1 MSGAAQ
7 RRASRGRLDR
17 RAFLRGA
24 GGLALALPFLD
35 AMAGSASAVDF
46 PKRFVVFF
54 TGLGTVKEAWQPT
67 GTETSFELGEILAP
81 LSPYRDKLLV
91 VEGIDMES
99 AYHGPG
105 DSHQQGI
112 GQALTGTEL
121 QEGTLFP
128 YACNPAARVGW
139 GGGIS
144 VDQFLAARL
153 GDRTKLSS
161 LELGVQVQYANVS
174 SRLSYL
180 GPGQPVPPEDDPRAA
195 FDRLFLD
202 LSADPAELARRR
214 VLRRRV
220 LGGVMEDYGAL
231 ARELGGEDRRKL
243 EQHLH
248 ALNDIEQRLDVPA
261 LLGGACALPALGEPL
276 DVYANDNFPAIGRLQ
291 TDLLAMALACDLTRV
306 ASIQWSATQAGKVFT
321 WLGQSETHH
330 ALSHSNIGDA
340 EKQQQLVDI
349 GRWQA
354 EQLAYLLERLDAVQE
369 GTGTLLD
376 NTLVLWCTDISEG
389 QSHSRRDMPYVIAGG
404 AGGALRTGR
413 FLRYAGDPH
422 NNLLVALCNAMG
434 VDVSTFGNPAYC
446 TGVLP
451 GLLA

>member
-1 MSGAAQ
+1 MSGAA
-7 RRASRGRLDR
+7 RRSSRWRLDR
-17 RAFLRGA
+17 RTFLRGA
-24 GGLALALPFLD
+24 GGLAVALPFLD
-35 AMAGSASAVDF
+35 AMSGSASAVEF

-67 GTETSFELGEILAP
+67 GTETAFELGEILAP

-91 VEGIDMES
+91 IEGVDMES
-99 AYHGPG
+99 AYNGPG
-105 DSHQQGI
+105 DPHQQGI
-112 GQALTGTEL
+112 GQALTGAEL

-128 YACNPAARVGW
+128 YACDPAALVGW

-144 VDQFLAARL
+144 VDQLLAARL
-153 GDRTKLSS
+153 GQRTKLSS

-174 SRLSYL
+174 SRISYL
-180 GPGQPVPPEDDPRAA
+180 GPGQPVPPEDDPRAV
-195 FDRLFLD
+195 FDRLFND
-202 LSADPAELARRR
+202 LSADPADLARRR
-214 VLRRRV
+214 ALRRRV
-220 LGGVMEDYGAL
+220 LGSVMEDYGSL
-231 ARELGGEDRRKL
+231 SRQLGGEDRQKL
-243 EQHLH
+243 EHHLE
-248 ALNDIEQRLDVPA
+248 AVSEIEKRLDAPG
-261 LLGGACALPALGEPL
+261 LLGGACAVPELGERL

-291 TDLLAMALACDLTRV
+291 MDLLAMALACDLTRI

-330 ALSHSNIGDA
+330 ALSHSNPGHA
-340 EKQQQLVDI
+340 AKQQQLVDI

-354 EQLAYLLERLDAVQE
+354 EQLAYLLGKLDAVPE
-369 GTGTLLD
+369 GAGTLLD
-376 NTLVLWCTDISEG
+376 NTIVLWCTDISAG
-389 QSHSRRDMPYVIAGG
+389 QSHSRRDMPYVIAGR

-413 FLRYAGDPH
+413 FLSYAGDPH

-446 TGVLP
+446 TGPLS

>member
-1 MSGAAQ
+1 MSGAARHRPS
-7 RRASRGRLDR
+7 RRRLDR
-17 RAFLRGA
+17 RTFLRGV
-24 GGLALALPFLD
+24 GGLAVALPFLD
-35 AMAGSASAVDF
+35 AMSGSASAVEF

-54 TGLGTVKEAWQPT
+54 TGLGTVKKAWQPT
-67 GTETSFELGEILAP
+67 GTEASFELGEILAP
-81 LSPYRDKLLV
+81 LAPYRDKLLV
-91 VEGIDMES
+91 VEGVDMES
-99 AYHGPG
+99 AYNGPG
-105 DSHQQGI
+105 DAHQQGI

-144 VDQFLAARL
+144 VDQFLAAQL
-153 GDRTKLSS
+153 GQRTKLSS

-174 SRLSYL
+174 SRVSYL

-195 FDRLFLD
+195 FDRLFTD
-202 LSADPAELARRR
+202 LSADPADLARRR
-214 VLRRRV
+214 ALRRRV
-220 LGGVMEDYGAL
+220 LGDVMEDYGAL
-231 ARELGGEDRRKL
+231 AQKLGGEDRQKL
-243 EQHLH
+243 EHHLD
-248 ALNDIEQRLDVPA
+248 ALNEIEARLEAPG

-291 TDLLAMALACDLTRV
+291 IDLLATALACDLTRV

-330 ALSHSNIGDA
+330 ALSHSNLAD
-340 EKQQQLVDI
+340 EDKQRQLIDI

-354 EQLAYLLERLDAVQE
+354 EQLAYLLGKLDAVPE
-369 GTGTLLD
+369 GAGTLLD
-376 NTLVLWCTDISEG
+376 NTIVLWCTDISEG

-413 FLRYAGDPH
+413 YLRYAGDPH
-422 NNLLVALCNAMG
+422 NNLLVTLCNAMG
-434 VDVSTFGNPAYC
+434 VEVSTFGNPAYC
-446 TGVLP
+446 TGLLP

>member
-1 MSGAAQ
+1 MSGAA
-7 RRASRGRLDR
+7 RHRASRRRLDR
-17 RAFLRGA
+17 RTFLRGA

-54 TGLGTVKEAWQPT
+54 TGLGTVKEAWLPT

-91 VEGIDMES
+91 IEGIDMES
-99 AYHGPG
+99 AHHGPG
-105 DSHQQGI
+105 DPHQQGI

-144 VDQFLAARL
+144 VDQLLAAKL
-153 GDRTKLSS
+153 GERTKLSS

-174 SRLSYL
+174 SRVSYL

-202 LSADPAELARRR
+202 LSADPADLERRR
-214 VLRRRV
+214 ALRRRV
-220 LGGVMEDYGAL
+220 LGSVMEDYGSL
-231 ARELGGEDRRKL
+231 ARTLGGEDRQKL
-243 EQHLH
+243 EQHLD
-248 ALNDIEQRLDVPA
+248 AVSEIEKRLEAPA
-261 LLGGACALPALGEPL
+261 LLGGACALPELSDPL

-321 WLGQSETHH
+321 WLGQSDTHH
-330 ALSHSNIGDA
+330 ALSHSNVSDEG
-340 EKQQQLVDI
+340 KQQQLIDI

-354 EQLAYLLERLDAVQE
+354 EQLAYLLGKLDAVQE

-376 NTLVLWCTDISEG
+376 NTLVLWCTDIAQG
-389 QSHSRRDMPYVIAGG
+389 QSHARRDMPYVIAGG

-413 FLRYAGDPH
+413 YLRYEGDPH
-422 NNLLVALCNAMG
+422 NNLLVTLCNAMG

-446 TGVLP
+446 TGPLP

>member
-1 MSGAAQ
+1 MSRIARPRPSG
-7 RRASRGRLDR
+7 RRLGR

-24 GGLALALPFLD
+24 GGLAVALPFLD
-35 AMAGSASAVDF
+35 AMSGSASAVDF

-54 TGLGTVKEAWQPT
+54 TGLGTVKKAWSPT
-67 GTETSFELGEILAP
+67 GTETSFELGEILGP
-81 LSPYRDKLLV
+81 LDPFKDRLLV
-91 VEGIDMES
+91 LEGIDMES
-99 AYHGPG
+99 AHHGPG
-105 DSHQQGI
+105 DPHQQGI
-112 GQALTGTEL
+112 GHALTGTEL
-121 QEGTLFP
+121 QEGDLFP
-128 YACNPAARVGW
+128 YACNAAAKVGW

-144 VDQFLAARL
+144 VDQFLAAQL
-153 GDRTKLSS
+153 GQHTKLPS
-161 LELGVQVQYANVS
+161 LELGVQVQHANVS

-202 LSADPAELARRR
+202 LSADPEVLARRR

-220 LGGVMEDYGAL
+220 LDDVLEDYSAL
-231 ARELGGEDRRKL
+231 ARTLGGEDRAKIEHHL
-243 EQHLH
+243 EAIDQ
-248 ALNDIEQRLDVPA
+248 IEKRLDAPA
-261 LLGGACALPALGEPL
+261 LLGGACAIPSLGEPL
-276 DVYANDNFPAIGRLQ
+276 DVYTNDNFPAIGAAQ
-291 TDLLAMALACDLTRV
+291 IDLLVTALACDLTRI

-330 ALSHSNIGDA
+330 ALSHSSMNND
-340 EKQQQLVDI
+340 EKQRQLIDI

-354 EQLAYLLERLDAVQE
+354 TQLADLLGKLDAVKE

-376 NTLVLWCTDISEG
+376 NTLVLWCTDIAVG
-389 QSHSRRDMPYVIAGG
+389 QSHARRDMPYVIAGG

-413 FLRYAGDPH
+413 YLRYGGDPH

-434 VDVSTFGNPAYC
+434 VGVSTFGNPAYC
-446 TGVLP
+446 TGPLP

>member
-1 MSGAAQ
+1 MSGAA
-7 RRASRGRLDR
+7 RRSSRWRLDR
-17 RAFLRGA
+17 RTFLRGA
-24 GGLALALPFLD
+24 GGLAVALPFLD
-35 AMAGSASAVDF
+35 AMSGSASAVEF

-67 GTETSFELGEILAP
+67 GTETAFELGEILAP

-91 VEGIDMES
+91 IEGVDMES
-99 AYHGPG
+99 AYNGPG
-105 DSHQQGI
+105 DPHQQGI

-128 YACNPAARVGW
+128 YACDPAALVGW

-153 GDRTKLSS
+153 GQRTKLSS

-174 SRLSYL
+174 SRISYL
-180 GPGQPVPPEDDPRAA
+180 GPGQPVPPEDDPRAV
-195 FDRLFLD
+195 FDRLFND
-202 LSADPAELARRR
+202 LSADPADLERRR
-214 VLRRRV
+214 ALRRRV
-220 LGGVMEDYGAL
+220 LGSVMEDYGSL
-231 ARELGGEDRRKL
+231 ARQLGGEDRQKL
-243 EQHLH
+243 EHHLE
-248 ALNDIEQRLDVPA
+248 AVSEIEARLDAPG
-261 LLGGACALPALGEPL
+261 LLGGACAVPELGERL

-291 TDLLAMALACDLTRV
+291 MDLLTMALACDLTRI

-330 ALSHSNIGDA
+330 ALSHSSPGHA
-340 EKQQQLVDI
+340 AKQQQLVDI

-354 EQLAYLLERLDAVQE
+354 EQLAYLLGKLDAVPE
-369 GTGTLLD
+369 GAGTLLD
-376 NTLVLWCTDISEG
+376 NTIVLWCTDISAG
-389 QSHSRRDMPYVIAGG
+389 QSHSRRDMPYVIAGR

-413 FLRYAGDPH
+413 FLSYAGDPH

-434 VDVSTFGNPAYC
+434 VDVSTFGNPAHC
-446 TGVLP
+446 TGPLP

>member
-1 MSGAAQ
+1 MSGAA
-7 RRASRGRLDR
+7 RHRASRRRLDR
-17 RAFLRGA
+17 RTFLRGA

-54 TGLGTVKEAWQPT
+54 TGLGTVKNAWQPI

-91 VEGIDMES
+91 IEGIDMES
-99 AYHGPG
+99 AHHGPG

-128 YACNPAARVGW
+128 YACDPAARVGW

-144 VDQFLAARL
+144 VDQFLAAKL
-153 GDRTKLSS
+153 GERTKLSS

-174 SRLSYL
+174 SRVSYL

-202 LSADPAELARRR
+202 LSADPADLERRR
-214 VLRRRV
+214 ALRRRV
-220 LGGVMEDYGAL
+220 LGSVMEDYGSL
-231 ARELGGEDRRKL
+231 ARTLGGEDRQKL
-243 EQHLH
+243 EQHLD
-248 ALNDIEQRLDVPA
+248 AVSEIEKRLDAPG
-261 LLGGACALPALGEPL
+261 LLGGACALPELGEPL
-276 DVYANDNFPAIGRLQ
+276 DVYANDDFPAIGRLQ
-291 TDLLAMALACDLTRV
+291 ADQLAMALACDLTRV

-321 WLGQSETHH
+321 WLGQSDTHH
-330 ALSHSNIGDA
+330 ALSHSSLGDA
-340 EKQQQLVDI
+340 DKQRQLIDI

-354 EQLAYLLERLDAVQE
+354 EQLAYLLGKLDAVQE

-376 NTLVLWCTDISEG
+376 NTLVLWCTDIAQG
-389 QSHSRRDMPYVIAGG
+389 QSHARRDMPYVIAGG

-413 FLRYAGDPH
+413 YLRYEGDPH
-422 NNLLVALCNAMG
+422 NNLLVTLCNAMG

-446 TGVLP
+446 TGPLP

>member
-1 MSGAAQ
+1 MSGAA
-7 RRASRGRLDR
+7 RRSSRWRLDR
-17 RAFLRGA
+17 RTFLRGA
-24 GGLALALPFLD
+24 GGLAVALPFLD
-35 AMAGSASAVDF
+35 AMSGSASAVEF

-54 TGLGTVKEAWQPT
+54 TGLGTVKKAWQPS
-67 GTETSFELGEILAP
+67 GTEAAFELGEILAP

-91 VEGIDMES
+91 IEGVDMES

-105 DSHQQGI
+105 DPHQQGI

-128 YACNPAARVGW
+128 YACDPAALVGW

-153 GDRTKLSS
+153 GQRTKLSS

-174 SRLSYL
+174 SRISYL
-180 GPGQPVPPEDDPRAA
+180 GPGQPVPPEDDPRAV
-195 FDRLFLD
+195 FDRLFND
-202 LSADPAELARRR
+202 LSADPADLERRR
-214 VLRRRV
+214 ALRRRV
-220 LGGVMEDYGAL
+220 LGSVMEDYGSL
-231 ARELGGEDRRKL
+231 SRQLGGEDRQKL
-243 EQHLH
+243 EHHLE
-248 ALNDIEQRLDVPA
+248 AVSEIEKRLDAPG
-261 LLGGACALPALGEPL
+261 LLGGACAVPELGEPL

-291 TDLLAMALACDLTRV
+291 MDLLAMALACDLTRI

-321 WLGQSETHH
+321 WLGQSDTHH
-330 ALSHSNIGDA
+330 ALSHSSPGHEA
-340 EKQQQLVDI
+340 KQKQLIDI

-354 EQLAYLLERLDAVQE
+354 EQLAYLLGKLDAVPE
-369 GTGTLLD
+369 GAGTLLD
-376 NTLVLWCTDISEG
+376 NTIVLWCTDISAG
-389 QSHSRRDMPYVIAGG
+389 QSHSRRDMPYVIAGR
-404 AGGALRTGR
+404 AGGDLRTGR

-434 VDVSTFGNPAYC
+434 VDVPTFGNPAYC
-446 TGVLP
+446 TGPLP

>member
-1 MSGAAQ
+1 MSGAA
-7 RRASRGRLDR
+7 RHRASRRRLDR
-17 RAFLRGA
+17 RTFLRGA

-54 TGLGTVKEAWQPT
+54 TGLGTVKQAWQPT

-91 VEGIDMES
+91 IEGIDMES
-99 AYHGPG
+99 AHHGPG
-105 DSHQQGI
+105 DPHQQGI

-128 YACNPAARVGW
+128 YACNPAAHVGW

-144 VDQFLAARL
+144 VDQFLAAKL
-153 GDRTKLSS
+153 GERTKLSS

-174 SRLSYL
+174 SRVSYL

-202 LSADPAELARRR
+202 LSSDPADLDRRR
-214 VLRRRV
+214 ALRRQV
-220 LGGVMEDYGAL
+220 LGSVMEDYGSL
-231 ARELGGEDRRKL
+231 ARTLGGDDRQKL
-243 EQHLH
+243 EQHLG
-248 ALNDIEQRLDVPA
+248 AVNEIEKRLDAPG
-261 LLGGACALPALGEPL
+261 LLGGACALPELGDPL

-321 WLGQSETHH
+321 WLGQSDTHH
-330 ALSHSNIGDA
+330 ALSHSNVSDPD
-340 EKQQQLVDI
+340 KQQQLIDI

-354 EQLAYLLERLDAVQE
+354 EQLAYLLGKLDAVQE

-376 NTLVLWCTDISEG
+376 NTLVLWCTDISQG
-389 QSHSRRDMPYVIAGG
+389 QSHARRDMPYVLAGG

-413 FLRYAGDPH
+413 YLRYDGDPH
-422 NNLLVALCNAMG
+422 NNLLVTLCNAMG

-446 TGVLP
+446 TGPLP